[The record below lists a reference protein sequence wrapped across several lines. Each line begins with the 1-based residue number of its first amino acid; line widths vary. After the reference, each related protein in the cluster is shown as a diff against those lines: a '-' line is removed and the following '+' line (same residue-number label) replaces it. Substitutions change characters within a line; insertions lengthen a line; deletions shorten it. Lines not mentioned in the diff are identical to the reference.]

1 MEESMS
7 VDIKDV
13 ENVVVLTVKGNLMG
27 GPETITL
34 HETVKSCIEK
44 GKNRIVIDLSKV
56 NWMNSSGL
64 GTLMGC
70 LTSLKNAKG
79 DLKLSGITDKVE
91 NLFVITK
98 LITLFETYATAED
111 AVQAFLGA

>member
-1 MEESMS
+1 MS
-7 VDIKDV
+7 VDVKEVQNI
-13 ENVVVLTVKGNLMG
+13 VVLTVKGNLMG

-44 GKNRIVIDLSKV
+44 SKNRIVIDLSKV

-79 DLKLSGITDKVE
+79 DMKLSGITDKVE